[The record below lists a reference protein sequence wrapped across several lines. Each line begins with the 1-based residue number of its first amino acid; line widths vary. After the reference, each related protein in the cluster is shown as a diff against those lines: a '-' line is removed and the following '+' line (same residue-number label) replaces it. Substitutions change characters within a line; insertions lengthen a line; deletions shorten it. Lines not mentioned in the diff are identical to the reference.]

1 MQKVNKSK
9 EIRTTQ
15 EVVKEIMEADSAAR
29 NSDDY
34 LIFAVCKR
42 INPVC
47 AGMPFETVVR
57 NRKSLGLPVFETIR
71 RTAQKLRAAH
81 PELAGCAEVEAQRKE
96 NEQTFKDYAKGAV

>member
-1 MQKVNKSK
+1 MNKSK

-15 EVVKEIMEADSAAR
+15 AVVKEIMEADRNAR

-34 LIFAVCKR
+34 LIFAVCRR

-57 NRKSLGLPVFETIR
+57 NRKDLGLPVFETIR
-71 RTAQKLRAAH
+71 RTAQKLRAAY
-81 PELAGCAEVEAQRKE
+81 PELAGDDDVEAQRIL
-96 NEQTFKDYAKGAV
+96 NEQTFRDYARKGAV